1 MTGVGVGV
9 TNRDYYGLMPT
20 RKDYMDQVSK
30 LCKRVK
36 FLEREMQMLKS
47 RKFEEEMSHS
57 EKEEDLDLEAP
68 IMPNIKENNTSK
80 DDTTNI
86 PEVNIILS
94 YYSIVSCAC
103 YKLVFYQTT
112 CSY

>member
-1 MTGVGVGV
+1 MIGVGVGV

-20 RKDYMDQVSK
+20 RKEYMDQVSK

-47 RKFEEEMSHS
+47 GKFEEEMSHS
-57 EKEEDLDLEAP
+57 EKEEEDLDLEAP
-68 IMPNIKENNTSK
+68 IMINIVENSTSK

-86 PEVNIILS
+86 PEEV
-94 YYSIVSCAC
+94 
-103 YKLVFYQTT
+103 VF
-112 CSY
+112 